1 LASLLSIDNEAGK
14 RELKS
19 IRTLNRSSRGLGV
32 SAFSDLYGTRT
43 QLAYNECTKQL
54 RQFFAGEAGRILVGG
69 SKGEGSQSRNLL
81 LGLRLCR
88 DVVRVAPGMPQAM
101 RDECMGEDDDIIPDL

>member
-1 LASLLSIDNEAGK
+1 MDNAGLASLLSIDDEAGK

-19 IRTLNRSSRGLGV
+19 TRTLNRSSRGLGV

-43 QLAYNECTKQL
+43 QLTYNECTKQL
-54 RQFFAGEAGRILVGG
+54 RQYFAGEAGRILVG
-69 SKGEGSQSRNLL
+69 GSQSRNLL

-88 DVVRVAPGMPQAM
+88 DVVRVASGMPQAM
-101 RDECMGEDDDIIPDL
+101 RDECMDEDDDTIPDL